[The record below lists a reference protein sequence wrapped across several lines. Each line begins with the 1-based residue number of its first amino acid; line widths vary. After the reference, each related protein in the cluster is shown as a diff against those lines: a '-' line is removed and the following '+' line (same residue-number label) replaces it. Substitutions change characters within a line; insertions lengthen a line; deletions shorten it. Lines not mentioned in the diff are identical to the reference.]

1 MTSSRRVIGVDE
13 SGKGDF
19 FGPLVVA
26 AVLVPDDQRAALTD
40 LGVRDGKQIANR
52 KLLALDGLI
61 RERWPHAVA
70 IVPPEAY
77 NRRYKSIKNLNKLLA
92 DCHAEVIHA
101 VTAEHEADLAVS
113 DKFGKPELIEQALGK
128 LRDDIEL
135 QQIVRG
141 ESVPQV
147 AAASIVARA
156 GFLNAMQD
164 MSSEYGMEFPRGA
177 APKVDKAGREFV
189 RLFGPDQLANVA
201 KVHFK
206 NFQRATKLTL
216 F

>member
-1 MTSSRRVIGVDE
+1 MASSRRVIGVDE

-26 AVLVPDDQRAALTD
+26 AVLVPDEQRTALAD

-52 KLLALDGLI
+52 KLIALDSLI
-61 RERWPHAVA
+61 RERWPHAVV
-70 IVPPEAY
+70 IVPPESY
-77 NRRYKSIKNLNKLLA
+77 NRRYEDIRNLNKLLA
-92 DCHAEVIHA
+92 DCHAEAIHA

-113 DKFGKPELIEQALGK
+113 DKFGKPELIERALGK
-128 LRDDIEL
+128 LRNGIEL
-135 QQIVRG
+135 DQIVRG
-141 ESVPQV
+141 EAIPQV

-156 GFLNAMQD
+156 GFLKAMQD
-164 MSSEYGMEFPRGA
+164 MSGEYGMEFPRGA
-177 APKVDKAGREFV
+177 APKVDQAGREFV
-189 RLFGPDQLANVA
+189 RLFGPDQLPRVA